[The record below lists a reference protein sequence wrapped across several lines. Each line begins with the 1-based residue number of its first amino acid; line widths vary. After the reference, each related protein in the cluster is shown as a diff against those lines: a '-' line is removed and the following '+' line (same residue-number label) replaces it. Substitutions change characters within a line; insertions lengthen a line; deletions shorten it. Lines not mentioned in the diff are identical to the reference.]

1 MQNNEIIQKK
11 IKNLA
16 IISTILLLLIYVWA
30 LVFKLGNEEIL
41 LRNYN
46 NLKDMSLIDRIM
58 WDIIPFNYRGT
69 DYYIKLQILATFLN
83 CFIFAPFSII
93 VCYLL
98 KKPKLWKII
107 LISFTLSLC
116 IEIIQLSTPIG
127 NPATEDLIT
136 NTLSG
141 IIGYSIYYFLLRKIS
156 LNKTYK
162 MFIVVC
168 VFLLIVVIYSIISI
182 STISDTLYK
191 ILTRTL

>member
-1 MQNNEIIQKK
+1 MQNNIMQNK
-11 IKNLA
+11 IKTLA
-16 IISTILLLLIYVWA
+16 LISAILLLFIYIWA

-41 LRNYN
+41 IRNYY
-46 NLKDMSLIDRIM
+46 NLKDSSLMDRIM

-69 DYYIKLQILATFLN
+69 DYYIKLQILSTFLN
-83 CFIFAPFSII
+83 CFVFAPFSII
-93 VCYLL
+93 VCYVL

-116 IEIIQLSTPIG
+116 LEITQLFTPIG

-141 IIGYSIYYFLLRKIS
+141 IIGYAIYYFILKKIS
-156 LNKTYK
+156 LNNTYK
-162 MFIVVC
+162 IFIVVSAI
-168 VFLLIVVIYSIISI
+168 LLIVVIYSIISI
-182 STISDTLYK
+182 STISNILYK

>member
-1 MQNNEIIQKK
+1 MQNNIMQNKLK
-11 IKNLA
+11 TLA
-16 IISTILLLLIYVWA
+16 LISAILLLFIYIWA

-41 LRNYN
+41 IRNYY
-46 NLKDMSLIDRIM
+46 NLKDLSLMDRIM

-69 DYYIKLQILATFLN
+69 DYYIKLQILSTFLN

-93 VCYLL
+93 VCYVL

-116 IEIIQLSTPIG
+116 VEITQLFTPIG

-141 IIGYSIYYFLLRKIS
+141 IIGYAIYYFILKKIS

-162 MFIVVC
+162 FLCIISIL
-168 VFLLIVVIYSIISI
+168 LLIVAVYSTISIIST
-182 STISDTLYK
+182 SPLLYK